1 MKKQW
6 LLKRTKNEYEKIEFL
21 TGIDKSILKILANRG
36 ITSIPDI
43 YRYMD
48 PSLKNMYNPFLMT
61 DMREGAEIIYNGI
74 KNNEKIVIYG
84 DYDADGITSTSIL
97 YKGISCLEGKIS
109 YYLPDREQEGYGLN
123 IESID
128 KLKAEGNQILLT
140 CDNGISSNDQ
150 VSYAKA
156 IGFKVVVTDHHEVKE
171 TIPEADAVINPK
183 RDGDKYPFKS
193 LCGAGIALKFIQALY
208 SYYKKDIDL
217 DEYLELAAIG
227 TICDVVDLID
237 ENRIIVK
244 EGLKAIKKSRNPG
257 ILALIDKSCIKGE
270 NISSYHIGFIMGPA
284 LNATGR
290 LQHAELSVQLLLTK
304 DFEEASALAEKLV
317 DLNKKRKQ
325 LTEDGYNKIVKQ
337 LKDKNSNDKVIVV
350 YDDSIHESIAGIVA
364 GRIREEFNLPAFV
377 ITNGIESL
385 KGSGRSIEEYN
396 MFKEMSKC
404 SEYLIKYGGHPMAAG
419 FSIEEKNVNLFRDSL
434 NRECSLKEEDIVPKL
449 RIDNIISIESLTLDF
464 IEKLKV
470 LEPYGKGNEK
480 PIFSS
485 LNVKTRSVK
494 FFGEEKSI
502 IRISFASEKNGKIIN
517 GVMFN
522 GFEEFKIR
530 LSERFGEN
538 YVDKLIDNGIF
549 DERLDIVYCPEIN
562 SYNGY
567 VNIQLRIIDFRLS
580 KKSS

>member
-6 LLKRTKNEYEKIEFL
+6 LLKKTKNEYEKIESI
-21 TGIDKSILKILANRG
+21 TGIDKYILKILANRG
-36 ITSIPDI
+36 IISIPDI
-43 YRYMD
+43 NKYME

-61 DMREGAEIIYNGI
+61 DMKEGAEIIYKGI
-74 KNNEKIVIYG
+74 KNEENIVIYG

-97 YKGISCLEGKIS
+97 YKGISYLGGKTS

-123 IESID
+123 NESID
-128 KLKAEGNQILLT
+128 KLRAEGNQILLT

-150 VSYAKA
+150 VSYAKS
-156 IGFKVVVTDHHEVKE
+156 IGFKVVVTDHHEIKGSL
-171 TIPEADAVINPK
+171 PEADAVINPK
-183 RDGDKYPFKS
+183 RDKDKYPFKS

-208 SYYKKDIDL
+208 SYFDKKPDL
-217 DEYLELAAIG
+217 EEYLELAAIG

-244 EGLKAIKKSRNPG
+244 EGLKAIKKSKNPG
-257 ILALIDKSCIKGE
+257 ILALIDKSSIKSE
-270 NISSYHIGFIMGPA
+270 NISSYHIGFIIGPA

-290 LQHAELSVQLLLTK
+290 LQHAKLSVQLLLTN
-304 DFEEASALAEKLV
+304 DFEEASNLAEKLV

-325 LTEDGYNKIVKQ
+325 LTEDGYNKIVKD
-337 LKDKNSNDKVIVV
+337 LKDKNSKDKVIVV

-434 NRECSLKEEDIVPKL
+434 NRACSLKEEDVVPKL
-449 RIDNIISIESLTLDF
+449 RIDNIINMESLTLDF

-485 LNVKTRSVK
+485 LNVKAAAVK
-494 FFGEEKSI
+494 FYGEEKSV
-502 IRISFASEKNGKIIN
+502 IRISFVSDYTGKIIN

-522 GFEEFKIR
+522 SFEEFKIR
-530 LSERFGEN
+530 LSERFGEDFAN
-538 YVDKLIDNGIF
+538 KLIDNGIF

-567 VNIQLRIIDFRLS
+567 VNIQLKIIDFRLS

>member
-6 LLKRTKNEYEKIEFL
+6 LLKRTKNEYEKIESI
-21 TGIDKSILKILANRG
+21 TGIDKNILKILANRG
-36 ITSIPDI
+36 IISIPDI
-43 YRYMD
+43 DKYMD

-61 DMREGAEIIYNGI
+61 DMREGTEIIYKGI
-74 KNNEKIVIYG
+74 KNKENIVIYG

-97 YKGISCLEGKIS
+97 YKGISYLGGKVS

-123 IESID
+123 NESID
-128 KLKAEGNQILLT
+128 KLRAEGNQILLT
-140 CDNGISSNDQ
+140 CDNGISSNEQ
-150 VSYAKA
+150 VSYAKT
-156 IGFKVVVTDHHEVKE
+156 IGFTVVVTDHHEIKE
-171 TIPEADAVINPK
+171 SIPEADAVINPK
-183 RDGDKYPFKS
+183 RDGDKYPFKT
-193 LCGAGIALKFIQALY
+193 LCGAGIALKFIQALS
-208 SYYKKDIDL
+208 SYYKKKIDF

-227 TICDVVDLID
+227 TICDVVNLID
-237 ENRIIVK
+237 ENRIIVT

-257 ILALIDKSCIKGE
+257 ILALIDKSCIKSE
-270 NISSYHIGFIMGPA
+270 NISSYHIGFIIGPA

-290 LQHAELSVQLLLTK
+290 LEHAKLSVQLLLTK

-325 LTEDGYNKIVKQ
+325 LTEDGYNKIVKY
-337 LKDKNSNDKVIVV
+337 LKDKNSDDKVIVV

-364 GRIREEFNLPAFV
+364 GRIREEFNLPAFI

-396 MFKEMSKC
+396 MFQEMGKC

-419 FSIEEKNVNLFRDSL
+419 FSIEEKNVNLFRESL
-434 NRECSLKEEDIVPKL
+434 NRACSLKEEDIIPKL
-449 RIDNIISIESLTLDF
+449 RIDNIISIDSLTLDF
-464 IEKLKV
+464 IDKLKI

-485 LNVKTRSVK
+485 LNVKTKAVKFYGEERSV
-494 FFGEEKSI
+494 
-502 IRISFASEKNGKIIN
+502 IRISFVSEKNGKIIN

-522 GFEEFKIR
+522 SFEEFKLR
-530 LSERFGEN
+530 LSERFGEDF
-538 YVDKLIDNGIF
+538 VDVLIDSGIF
-549 DERLDIVYCPEIN
+549 DEKLDIVYCPEIN

-567 VNIQLRIIDFRLS
+567 VNIQLKILDFRLS

>member
-6 LLKRTKNEYEKIEFL
+6 LLKKTKNEYEKIESI
-21 TGIDKSILKILANRG
+21 TGIDKCILKILANRG
-36 ITSIPDI
+36 IISIQDI
-43 YRYMD
+43 NKYME
-48 PSLKNMYNPFLMT
+48 PRLKNMYNPFLMT
-61 DMREGAEIIYNGI
+61 DMREGAEIIYKGI
-74 KNNEKIVIYG
+74 KDEENIVIYG
-84 DYDADGITSTSIL
+84 DYDADGITSTCIL
-97 YKGISCLEGKIS
+97 YKGISYLGGKIS

-123 IESID
+123 NESID
-128 KLKAEGNQILLT
+128 KLRAEGNQILLT

-150 VSYAKA
+150 VSYAKS
-156 IGFKVVVTDHHEVKE
+156 IGFKVVVTDHHEIKE
-171 TIPEADAVINPK
+171 SIPEADAVINPK
-183 RDGDKYPFKS
+183 RDKDKYPFKS

-208 SYYKKDIDL
+208 LYFDKKPDL
-217 DEYLELAAIG
+217 EEYLELAAIG

-244 EGLKAIKKSRNPG
+244 EGLKAIKKSKNPG
-257 ILALIDKSCIKGE
+257 ILALIDKSCIKSE
-270 NISSYHIGFIMGPA
+270 NISSYHIGFIIGPA

-290 LQHAELSVQLLLTK
+290 LQHAKLSVQLLLTK
-304 DFEEASALAEKLV
+304 DFEEASNLAEKLV

-325 LTEDGYNKIVKQ
+325 LTEDGYNKIVMD
-337 LKDKNSNDKVIVV
+337 LKDKKSNDKVIVV
-350 YDDSIHESIAGIVA
+350 YEKSIHESIAGIVA

-377 ITNGIESL
+377 ITNGINSL

-404 SEYLIKYGGHPMAAG
+404 SKYLIKYGGHPMAAG

-434 NRECSLKEEDIVPKL
+434 NRICSLKEEDIVPKL
-449 RIDNIISIESLTLDF
+449 RIDNIINMESLTLDF
-464 IEKLKV
+464 VEKLKV
-470 LEPYGKGNEK
+470 LEPYGKGNER

-485 LNVKTRSVK
+485 LNVMARDVK
-494 FFGEEKSI
+494 FYGEGKSV
-502 IRISFASEKNGKIIN
+502 IRISFVSDYSGKIIS

-522 GFEEFKIR
+522 SFEEFKII
-530 LSERFGEN
+530 LSERFGEDFA
-538 YVDKLIDNGIF
+538 DKLIDNGIF

-567 VNIQLRIIDFRLS
+567 VNIQLKIIDFRLS